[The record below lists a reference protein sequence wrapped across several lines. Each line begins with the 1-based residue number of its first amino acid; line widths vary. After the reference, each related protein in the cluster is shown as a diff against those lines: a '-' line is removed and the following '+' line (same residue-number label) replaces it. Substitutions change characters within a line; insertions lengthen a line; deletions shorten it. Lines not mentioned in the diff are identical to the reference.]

1 MQVLDRF
8 FFSSTFLSSDFL
20 CPCQNFIS
28 SVRLNFDSGED
39 FHSLV
44 ASSVKKFLVLIL
56 PNDTGSTWRFPVFE
70 LEELANNWCLF
81 TPVSH
86 SILQIFVIV
95 IFIHLFCR
103 LRSTLSHSFHVSCC
117 ISSPPLFSKPFS
129 VFYRAQMMCL
139 HSEGKEPELQFIF
152 KIQEHYMITQH
163 FGFVL
168 SFFSVRC
175 T

>member
-1 MQVLDRF
+1 MQVLDGL

-20 CPCQNFIS
+20 RLCQSFIS
-28 SVRLNFDSGED
+28 SVILNFDNGED

-44 ASSVKKFLVLIL
+44 ACSVKKFLVLIL
-56 PNDTGSTWRFPVFE
+56 PNDTGSTWCFPVFE
-70 LEELANNWCLF
+70 LEELANNWSLF
-81 TPVSH
+81 TPVSNNI
-86 SILQIFVIV
+86 SQIFVIV
-95 IFIHLFCR
+95 ISIHLFCR

-117 ISSPPLFSKPFS
+117 ISSPLLFSRPFS
-129 VFYRAQMMCL
+129 VVYRAQMMCL
-139 HSEGKEPELQFIF
+139 HSEGNEPELQFIF

-168 SFFSVRC
+168 SFLSVRC